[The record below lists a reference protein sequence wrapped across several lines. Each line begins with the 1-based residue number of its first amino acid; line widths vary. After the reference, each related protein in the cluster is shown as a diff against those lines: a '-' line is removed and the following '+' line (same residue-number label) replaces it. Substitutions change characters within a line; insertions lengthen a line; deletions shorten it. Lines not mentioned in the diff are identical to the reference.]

1 VNFTFDISKFIYFR
15 NSISKVLKGRKFWY
29 WFAWD

>member
-1 VNFTFDISKFIYFR
+1 MNFTFDISKFKYFR
-15 NSISKVLKGRKFWY
+15 NSSSKVLEGRMFWY